1 MSRVGR
7 QPISI
12 PSGVQITLSGRQISV
27 KGTKGQLNWEV
38 PEPITVKQESN
49 NLVIERPDDDRKNR
63 ALHGTSRALIANM
76 VRGVSEGFER
86 KLEINGVGYRASAQG
101 AMLNLELGYS
111 HPIQYQL
118 PQGITAEVEKN
129 VQITLRG
136 IDKQLLGEV
145 AAKVRSF
152 RPPEPYKGKGIK
164 YVEEHIR
171 RKVGKKNV

>member
-12 PSGVQITLSGRQISV
+12 PSGVQVTIKDNHISV
-27 KGTKGQLNWEV
+27 KGSKGQLSWDV
-38 PEPITVKQESN
+38 PAPITVRHETDSL
-49 NLVIERPDDDRKNR
+49 LVERPDDERQNR

-76 VRGVSEGFER
+76 VKGVSEGFER

-101 AMLNLELGYS
+101 GNLNLELGYS
-111 HPIQYQL
+111 HPIEYKL
-118 PQGITAEVEKN
+118 PDGITAEVEKN

-136 IDKQLLGEV
+136 IDKQILGEA

-152 RPPEPYKGKGIK
+152 RPPEPYKGKGVK

>member
-12 PSGVQITLSGRQISV
+12 PSGVQISINGKEVSV
-27 KGTKGQLNWEV
+27 QGSKGQLSWNI
-38 PEPITVKQESN
+38 PEPITVKQEQNS
-49 NLVIERPDDDRKNR
+49 LLIERPDDERSTR

-76 VRGVSEGFER
+76 VKGVSEGFER
-86 KLEINGVGYRASAQG
+86 KLEINGVGYRAAAQG
-101 AMLNLELGYS
+101 TTLNLDLGYS
-111 HPIQYQL
+111 HPIKYEL
-118 PQGITAEVEKN
+118 PKGITAEVEKN

-136 IDKQLLGEV
+136 VDKQLLGEV

-152 RPPEPYKGKGIK
+152 RPPETYKGKGIK

>member
-7 QPISI
+7 QPITL
-12 PSGVQITLSGRQISV
+12 PSGVQVNIQGNHISV
-27 KGTKGQLNWEV
+27 KGNKGQLNWDI
-38 PEPITVKQESN
+38 PEPITVKQESESL
-49 NLVIERPDDDRKNR
+49 LVERPDDERKNR

-76 VRGVSEGFER
+76 VKGVSEGFER

-101 AMLNLELGYS
+101 STLNLELGYS
-111 HPIQYQL
+111 HPINYEL
-118 PQGITAEVEKN
+118 PKGITAEVEKN

-136 IDKQLLGEV
+136 IDKQVLGET

-164 YVEEHIR
+164 YAEEHIR

>member
-12 PSGVQITLSGRQISV
+12 PSGVQISINGKEVSV
-27 KGTKGQLNWEV
+27 QGSKGQLSWNI
-38 PEPITVKQESN
+38 PEPITVKQEQNS
-49 NLVIERPDDDRKNR
+49 LLIERPDDERSTR

-76 VRGVSEGFER
+76 VKGVSEGFER
-86 KLEINGVGYRASAQG
+86 KLEINGVGYRAAAQG
-101 AMLNLELGYS
+101 TTLNLDLGYS
-111 HPIQYQL
+111 HPIKYEL
-118 PQGITAEVEKN
+118 PKGITAEVEKN

-136 IDKQLLGEV
+136 VDKQLLGEV

>member
-12 PSGVQITLSGRQISV
+12 PSGVQVTLSGRQISV

-38 PEPITVKQESN
+38 PEPITVKQDSN

-164 YVEEHIR
+164 YAEEHIR